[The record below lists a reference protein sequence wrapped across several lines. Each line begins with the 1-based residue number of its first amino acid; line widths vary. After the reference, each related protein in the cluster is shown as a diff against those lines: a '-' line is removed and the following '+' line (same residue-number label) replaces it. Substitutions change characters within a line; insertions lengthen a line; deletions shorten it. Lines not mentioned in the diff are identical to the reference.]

1 MAGRLLVVAGDRTTN
16 GLERQVRSRPR
27 IAARPIPLHSYAK
40 RAHERAG
47 QQMEKLTFG
56 NVVGFVLAVL
66 FALVIGISMWALLIG
81 DYMNTVMNEQT
92 RHTLRIV
99 GFAGALAALAT
110 WWVQSFAAKRGFVV
124 RFMFAFFIFVVA
136 FCSFGGLL
144 RFIYIHATYPNQQDW
159 SLTGM
164 YLASLNDFYTFLL
177 DMLLPPRPAYAA
189 LTVAAAI
196 FVAWF
201 GPREARTADI

>member
-1 MAGRLLVVAGDRTTN
+1 MDKV
-16 GLERQVRSRPR
+16 
-27 IAARPIPLHSYAK
+27 
-40 RAHERAG
+40 
-47 QQMEKLTFG
+47 TFG
-56 NVVGFVLAVL
+56 NVVGFMLAL
-66 FALVIGISMWALLIG
+66 CFAIVIGISMWALLLG
-81 DYMNTVMNEQT
+81 DYVSSFMNEQT

-99 GFAGALAALAT
+99 GFAGALAALVT

-124 RFMFAFFIFVVA
+124 RTLFALFIFVVA

-144 RFIYIHATYPNQQDW
+144 RFIYIHASYPNQQDW

-189 LTVAAAI
+189 LAVAAAI
-196 FVAWF
+196 YIAWF
-201 GPREARTADI
+201 GPREAKSADI

>member
-1 MAGRLLVVAGDRTTN
+1 MD
-16 GLERQVRSRPR
+16 
-27 IAARPIPLHSYAK
+27 
-40 RAHERAG
+40 
-47 QQMEKLTFG
+47 KLSFG
-56 NVVGFVLAVL
+56 NVVGFVLAL
-66 FALVIGISMWALLIG
+66 AFALVIGVSMWALLLG
-81 DYMNTVMNEQT
+81 DYVNSFMNEQT

-99 GFAGALAALAT
+99 GFAGALAALVT

-124 RFMFAFFIFVVA
+124 RTLFALFIFVVA

-177 DMLLPPRPAYAA
+177 DMMLPPRPAYAA

-196 FVAWF
+196 YVAWF
-201 GPREARTADI
+201 GPREAKTAEI

>member
-1 MAGRLLVVAGDRTTN
+1 MDKV
-16 GLERQVRSRPR
+16 
-27 IAARPIPLHSYAK
+27 
-40 RAHERAG
+40 
-47 QQMEKLTFG
+47 TFG
-56 NVVGFVLAVL
+56 NVVGFVLAIL
-66 FALVIGISMWALLIG
+66 FAVVIGVSMWALLLG
-81 DYMNTVMNEQT
+81 DYVNSFMNEQT

-99 GFAGALAALAT
+99 GFAGSLAALVT

-124 RFMFAFFIFVVA
+124 RVLFALFIFVVA

-189 LTVAAAI
+189 LAVAAAI
-196 FVAWF
+196 YIAWF
-201 GPREARTADI
+201 GPREAKTADI

>member
-1 MAGRLLVVAGDRTTN
+1 MD
-16 GLERQVRSRPR
+16 
-27 IAARPIPLHSYAK
+27 
-40 RAHERAG
+40 
-47 QQMEKLTFG
+47 KLSLG
-56 NVVGFVLAVL
+56 SVVGFVLAIL
-66 FALVIGISMWALLIG
+66 FAVVIGVSMWALLLG
-81 DYMNTVMNEQT
+81 DYMNTFMNEQT

-99 GFAGALAALAT
+99 GFAGALAALVT

-124 RFMFAFFIFVVA
+124 RFLFALFIFVVA

-159 SLTGM
+159 SLSGM

-189 LTVAAAI
+189 LAVVAAI
-196 FVAWF
+196 YVAWF

>member
-1 MAGRLLVVAGDRTTN
+1 MD
-16 GLERQVRSRPR
+16 
-27 IAARPIPLHSYAK
+27 
-40 RAHERAG
+40 
-47 QQMEKLTFG
+47 KLTFG
-56 NVVGFVLAVL
+56 NVVGFVLAIF
-66 FALVIGISMWALLIG
+66 FAMVIGLSMWALLLG
-81 DYMNTVMNEQT
+81 DYMNTFMNEQT

-99 GFAGALAALAT
+99 GFAGALAALVT

-124 RFMFAFFIFVVA
+124 RFLFALFIFVVA

-144 RFIYIHATYPNQQDW
+144 RFIYIHATYPSQQDW
-159 SLTGM
+159 SLMGM

-189 LTVAAAI
+189 LAVVAAI

-201 GPREARTADI
+201 GPRETRTADI

>member
-1 MAGRLLVVAGDRTTN
+1 MD
-16 GLERQVRSRPR
+16 
-27 IAARPIPLHSYAK
+27 
-40 RAHERAG
+40 
-47 QQMEKLTFG
+47 KLSFG
-56 NVVGFVLAVL
+56 NVVGFVLAL
-66 FALVIGISMWALLIG
+66 AFALVIGVSMWALLLG
-81 DYMNTVMNEQT
+81 DYVNSFMNEQT

-99 GFAGALAALAT
+99 GFAGALAALVT

-124 RFMFAFFIFVVA
+124 RTLFALFIFVVA

-177 DMLLPPRPAYAA
+177 DMFLPPRPAYAA
-189 LTVAAAI
+189 LSLVAAI
-196 FVAWF
+196 YVAWF
-201 GPREARTADI
+201 GPREAKTADI

>member
-1 MAGRLLVVAGDRTTN
+1 MDKV
-16 GLERQVRSRPR
+16 S
-27 IAARPIPLHSYAK
+27 
-40 RAHERAG
+40 
-47 QQMEKLTFG
+47 FG
-56 NVVGFVLAVL
+56 NVVGFVLAIL
-66 FALVIGISMWALLIG
+66 FAVVIGVSMWALLLG
-81 DYMNTVMNEQT
+81 DYVNSFMNEQT

-99 GFAGALAALAT
+99 GFTGALAALVT

-124 RFMFAFFIFVVA
+124 RVLFALFIFVVA

-189 LTVAAAI
+189 LAVAAAI
-196 FVAWF
+196 YIAWF
-201 GPREARTADI
+201 GPREAKTADI

>member
-1 MAGRLLVVAGDRTTN
+1 MDKV
-16 GLERQVRSRPR
+16 S
-27 IAARPIPLHSYAK
+27 
-40 RAHERAG
+40 
-47 QQMEKLTFG
+47 FG
-56 NVVGFVLAVL
+56 NVVGFTLAIL
-66 FALVIGISMWALLIG
+66 FALMIGVSMWALLLG
-81 DYMNTVMNEQT
+81 DYMNTFMNEQT

-99 GFAGALAALAT
+99 GFAGALAALVT

-124 RFMFAFFIFVVA
+124 RFLFALFIFVVA

-144 RFIYIHATYPNQQDW
+144 RFIYIHATYPSQQDW

-189 LTVAAAI
+189 LAVVAAIYIAL
-196 FVAWF
+196 F
-201 GPREARTADI
+201 GPRATRTADI

>member
-1 MAGRLLVVAGDRTTN
+1 MDKV
-16 GLERQVRSRPR
+16 
-27 IAARPIPLHSYAK
+27 
-40 RAHERAG
+40 
-47 QQMEKLTFG
+47 TFG
-56 NVVGFVLAVL
+56 SVVGFVLAIL
-66 FALVIGISMWALLIG
+66 LALVIGISMWALLIG
-81 DYMNTVMNEQT
+81 DYMNTFMNEQT

-99 GFAGALAALAT
+99 GFAGALAALVT

-124 RFMFAFFIFVVA
+124 RFLFALFIFVVA

-159 SLTGM
+159 SLTGL

-189 LTVAAAI
+189 LAVAASFYIAL
-196 FVAWF
+196 F
-201 GPREARTADI
+201 GPREARTEEI

>member
-1 MAGRLLVVAGDRTTN
+1 
-16 GLERQVRSRPR
+16 
-27 IAARPIPLHSYAK
+27 
-40 RAHERAG
+40 
-47 QQMEKLTFG
+47 MEKLTFG
-56 NVVGFVLAVL
+56 NVVGFVLAVA
-66 FALVIGISMWALLIG
+66 FALVIGIAMWALLSG
-81 DYMNTVMNEQT
+81 DYMNSIMNEQT

-124 RFMFAFFIFVVA
+124 R
-136 FCSFGGLL
+136 C
-144 RFIYIHATYPNQQDW
+144 IYIHATYPNQQDW

-164 YLASLNDFYTFLL
+164 YFASLNDFYTFLL

-196 FVAWF
+196 YVAWF
-201 GPREARTADI
+201 GPREAKTADI